1 VTARFEDA
9 FLYAARAHAG
19 QTKKGKPTPYVAHL
33 MAVAALVLDDG
44 GDEDEVIAALLHD
57 VVEDQGGRARL
68 ADVRA
73 RFGERVAAIVE
84 GCSDSFE
91 TPKRPWI
98 ERKQAYVAHARTAS
112 PSIVR
117 VSAADKLV
125 NVGAILRD
133 HRLVGDQVWKR
144 FNAAPDQI
152 VWYYCAVEAAL
163 REAGGGPLVDELAR
177 TNEGLKALAGAS
189 GGEGGAAPIGQT
201 P

>member
-1 VTARFEDA
+1 VTARFEEA
-9 FLYAARAHAG
+9 FVYAARAHAG
-19 QTKKGKPTPYVAHL
+19 QTKKGTPTPYVAHL

-44 GDEDEVIAALLHD
+44 GDEDEAIAALLHD
-57 VVEDQGGRARL
+57 VVEDQGGRERL
-68 ADVRA
+68 ADVRD

-84 GCSDSFE
+84 ACSDSFE
-91 TPKRPWI
+91 TPKRPWL

-112 PSIVR
+112 PSVVR
-117 VSAADKLV
+117 VSAADKLA
-125 NVGAILRD
+125 NARAILRD
-133 HRLVGDQVWKR
+133 HHLVGDRVWAR
-144 FNAAPDQI
+144 FNARRDQI
-152 VWYYCAVEAAL
+152 VWYYGAVEAAL

>member
-9 FLYAARAHAG
+9 LVYAARAHAG
-19 QTKKGKPTPYVAHL
+19 QTKKGKTTPYVAHL
-33 MAVAALVLDDG
+33 MAVASLVLEDG
-44 GDEDEVIAALLHD
+44 GDEDEAIAALLHD

-84 GCSDSFE
+84 GCSDSLE
-91 TPKRPWI
+91 TPKRPWL
-98 ERKQAYVAHARTAS
+98 ERKQAYVEHARTAS
-112 PSIVR
+112 PSVVR
-117 VSAADKLV
+117 VSAADKLA
-125 NVGAILRD
+125 NASAILRD
-133 HRLVGDQVWKR
+133 HQVVGDRVWAR
-144 FNAAPDQI
+144 FNARRDQI
-152 VWYYCAVEAAL
+152 VWYYGAVEAAL

-177 TNEGLKALAGAS
+177 VNEGLKALAGAS